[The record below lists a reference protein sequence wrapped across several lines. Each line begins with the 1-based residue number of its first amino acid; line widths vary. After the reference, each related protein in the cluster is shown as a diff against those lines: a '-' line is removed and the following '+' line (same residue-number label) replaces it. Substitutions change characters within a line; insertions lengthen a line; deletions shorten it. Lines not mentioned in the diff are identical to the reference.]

1 MITRRVLASVLYN
14 SADISTDINQYLK
27 SISYRDAMSGQADD
41 LQLSL
46 EDRAGIWK
54 AEWMPEKGAV
64 LDVSIVTLFWKSAYD
79 LSETLRLGLFE
90 IDEITSSG
98 YPSEV
103 GLKAVSVPFNNQL
116 RGEVHTRSW
125 EKAEL
130 KTIANDIATAANL
143 KLFYDT
149 EENPVLDH
157 CEQSEQSDLSFL
169 LQLCNDNGL
178 ALKVNDGQIIIFDEA
193 KYEAQEAGITIVK
206 PGTAYPPPNQE
217 EAENGTESE
226 EDTMIYLPSILS
238 YSLTSKLRDIYAAC
252 HVKYQSSDTKDVI
265 EATFSA
271 PGKTGPTLQV
281 REQVGSVAE
290 AERLAKK
297 KLREQNK
304 EEVTGSFS
312 LPGCLRLVAGITVNL
327 LGFGV
332 YDGKYIIT
340 EASHDIGT
348 GYTSS
353 INVRRCL
360 DGY

>member
-1 MITRRVLASVLYN
+1 MVRQVQVSVLYN
-14 SADISTDINQYLK
+14 AADISTDINQYLK
-27 SISYRDAMSGQADD
+27 SMNYRDAMSGQADD

-46 EDRAGIWK
+46 EDKAGIWQND
-54 AEWMPEKGAV
+54 WMPEKGAV
-64 LDVSIVTLFWKSAYD
+64 LDVSMTTLFWKSAYD
-79 LSETLRLGLFE
+79 LPETLRLGLFE

-103 GLKAVSVPFNNQL
+103 GIKAVSVPFNNQL

-252 HVKYQSSDTKDVI
+252 HVKYQSSDTKEVI

>member
-46 EDRAGIWK
+46 EDRAGIWQ

-64 LDVSIVTLFWKSAYD
+64 LDVSIITLFWKSAYD
-79 LSETLRLGLFE
+79 LPETLRLGLFE

-103 GLKAVSVPFNNQL
+103 GIKAVSVPFNNQL
-116 RGEVHTRSW
+116 RGEAHTRSW

-149 EENPVLDH
+149 EENPVLEH

-169 LQLCNDNGL
+169 LQLCTDNGL
-178 ALKVNDGQIIIFDEA
+178 ALKVSDGQIIIFDEA
-193 KYEAQEAGITIVK
+193 KYEAQEPKITIVK
-206 PGTAYPPPNQE
+206 PGAAYPPPSQE
-217 EAENGTESE
+217 ETGNSAEE
-226 EDTMIYLPSILS
+226 EMIYLPSLLS

-252 HVKYQSSDTKDVI
+252 HVKYQNSDTKEII
-265 EATFSA
+265 EATFTA
-271 PGKTGPTLQV
+271 PGKSGPTLQV
-281 REQVGSVAE
+281 REQVDTIAD

-348 GYTSS
+348 VYTSS